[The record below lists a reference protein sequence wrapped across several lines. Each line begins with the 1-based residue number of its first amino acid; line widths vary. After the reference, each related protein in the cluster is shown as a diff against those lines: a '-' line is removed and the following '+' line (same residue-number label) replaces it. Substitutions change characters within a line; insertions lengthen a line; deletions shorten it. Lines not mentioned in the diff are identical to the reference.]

1 MAAALLQDGELV
13 RLRSVA
19 LDEWLVTSPP
29 DDWDD
34 KLHPALIKYQ
44 ESDGHWKSE
53 GPHAKKTG
61 DVIAT
66 CWAIMALNA
75 KYRCLPILN
84 PKAGGS
90 SSDSNEPT
98 EG

>member
-1 MAAALLQDGELV
+1 MGTGNQ
-13 RLRSVA
+13 R
-19 LDEWLVTSPP
+19 T
-29 DDWDD
+29 
-34 KLHPALIKYQ
+34 
-44 ESDGHWKSE
+44 
-53 GPHAKKTG
+53 HAKKTG

-90 SSDSNEPT
+90 SSDSNKPLKDK
-98 EG
+98 